1 MRIVLINGLAG
12 FGKANTAQPPGNT
25 GFAGIIPFLPPQ
37 LVFQSI
43 VEKMSGLPVGFDNCI
58 AYLKAKEAVQNRSS
72 PIRQKN
78 PSISADTYMLAEHF
92 GRQPRRQFRAVT
104 VLTLAGNTTAKR
116 QVLQTQRIPANP
128 ADYTKHSPDSSGNPQ
143 CHIRKYPILKHGE
156 VSIVLESFGFKYGVP
171 ADLDFL
177 FDVRVLPNPYYDK
190 NLRNLTGR
198 DEAVRRYF
206 SRLPAVRQ
214 MVDGISGCLKCCL
227 AETGRQNR
235 IGGELTAGIGCT
247 GGQHRSVF
255 IAEAVAGLLHDY
267 PIKVRHRHL
276 PLTANQT
283 S

>member
-1 MRIVLINGLAG
+1 MRIILINGLAG
-12 FGKANTAQPPGNT
+12 LGKASTAQSPGNT
-25 GFAGIIPFLPPQ
+25 GFSGIIPFLPPP
-37 LVFQSI
+37 LIFQSI
-43 VEKMSGLPVGFDNCI
+43 VEKMSGLSVGFDNCI
-58 AYLKAKEAVQNRSS
+58 AYPKAKEAVQNRPSA
-72 PIRQKN
+72 IRQKN
-78 PSISADTYMLAEHF
+78 LSIPADTYMLAQHF
-92 GRQPRRQFRAVT
+92 GRQTRRQLQAAT

-116 QVLQTQRIPANP
+116 PVLQAQGIPANP
-128 ADYTKHSPDSSGNPQ
+128 AGYTKHSPDSNGNPQ
-143 CHIRKYPILKHGE
+143 CCIRKYPIPKHGE

-177 FDVRVLPNPYYDK
+177 FDVRALPNPYYDE
-190 NLRNLTGR
+190 NLRDLTGR

-227 AETGRQNR
+227 AETVRQNR
-235 IGGELTAGIGCT
+235 SGELTAGIGCT

-255 IAEAVAGLLHDY
+255 IAEAVARLLHDY

-276 PLTANQT
+276 PLTANQA